1 MLNFKTGEL
10 SFEGILMTLVGL
22 HLDVNFGVT
31 VGRDT

>member
-1 MLNFKTGEL
+1 MLNFKTGGL

-22 HLDVNFGVT
+22 YLGVNFDFA